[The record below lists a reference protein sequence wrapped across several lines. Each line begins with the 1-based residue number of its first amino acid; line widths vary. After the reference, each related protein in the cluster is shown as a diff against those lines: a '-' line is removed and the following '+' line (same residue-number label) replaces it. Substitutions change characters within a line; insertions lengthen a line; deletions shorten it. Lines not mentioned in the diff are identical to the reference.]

1 MKTVV
6 HANGIAVNYR
16 LEGPVGAPVV
26 MLSNSLM
33 ANYTMWDHQVPM
45 LAETYRVLRYDQRG
59 HGGTEVVA
67 GSYSIEQLT
76 TDAVALIEELGIAA
90 VHFVGLSMGGFT
102 GQLMAMDYP
111 DKVLSLCL
119 CDTACAMPP
128 ASLWQERIDG
138 ARRDGIAG
146 LMPATLERWFTKG
159 FRESGDP
166 RLDKVR
172 EMILGTEVDGYIGC
186 AAAIRDM
193 DLCGRLAEIGTP
205 TRVIVGADDPAC
217 PPASAQAL
225 HEGIAGSSLVVIPD
239 AAHLPNI
246 EQTELFNEVLRRFL
260 AGVA

>member
-1 MKTVV
+1 MKTTIT
-6 HANGIAVNYR
+6 ANGIAINYR
-16 LEGPVGAPVV
+16 LDGPAGAPVV

-33 ANYTMWDHQVPM
+33 SNYTMWDDQVSL
-45 LAETYRVLRYDQRG
+45 LAGTYRVLRYDQRG
-59 HGGTEVVA
+59 HGGTEVPV

-76 TDAVALIEELGIAA
+76 TDAVALIEALGIAA

-119 CDTACAMPP
+119 CDTACVMPP
-128 ASLWQERIDG
+128 SSLWQERIDI
-138 ARRDGIAG
+138 ARRDGVAA
-146 LMPATLERWFTKG
+146 LMPATLERWFTKK

-166 RLDKVR
+166 RLEKVR
-172 EMILGTEVDGYIGC
+172 EMIIGTDVEGYIGC

-193 DLCGRLAEIGTP
+193 DLCGKLAEISAP

-217 PPASAQAL
+217 PPAYAQTL
-225 HEGIAGSSLVVIPD
+225 HQGIAGSSLVVLPD

-246 EQTELFNEVLRRFL
+246 EQTELFNEALREFL

>member
-59 HGGTEVVA
+59 HGGTDVVS

-193 DLCGRLAEIGTP
+193 DLCGRLAEIGAP

-217 PPASAQAL
+217 PPAYAQAL
-225 HEGIAGSSLVVIPD
+225 HQGIAGSSLVVLPD

-246 EQTELFNEVLRRFL
+246 EQTELFNEALRRFL
-260 AGVA
+260 AGAA

>member
-1 MKTVV
+1 MKTTIT
-6 HANGIAVNYR
+6 ANGISINYR
-16 LEGPVGAPVV
+16 LDGPAGAPVV

-33 ANYTMWDHQVPM
+33 SNYTMWDDQIPL

-59 HGGTEVVA
+59 HGGTEVSA
-67 GSYSIEQLT
+67 GFYSIEQLT
-76 TDAVALIEELGIAA
+76 TDAVALVEALGIAA

-111 DKVLSLCL
+111 DKVRSLCL

-128 ASLWQERIDG
+128 ASLWQERIDM
-138 ARRDGIAG
+138 ARRDGIAA
-146 LMPATLERWFTKG
+146 LLPATLERWFTKA
-159 FRESGDP
+159 FRESGDQ

-172 EMILGTEVDGYIGC
+172 EMILGTQVEGYIGC
-186 AAAIRDM
+186 AGAIRDM
-193 DLCGRLAEIGTP
+193 DLCGRLAEITAP

-225 HEGIAGSSLVVIPD
+225 HEGIAGSTLVVLPD

-246 EQTELFNEVLRRFL
+246 EQTELFNEALHRFL